1 MVTIDALI
9 ISGLIIEGNELKIDV
24 TSKKKYALIEYKA
37 WENFKIQIGME
48 TKSEKVESLNANH
61 SIKEVEK

>member
-48 TKSEKVESLNANH
+48 TKR
-61 SIKEVEK
+61 SISRK